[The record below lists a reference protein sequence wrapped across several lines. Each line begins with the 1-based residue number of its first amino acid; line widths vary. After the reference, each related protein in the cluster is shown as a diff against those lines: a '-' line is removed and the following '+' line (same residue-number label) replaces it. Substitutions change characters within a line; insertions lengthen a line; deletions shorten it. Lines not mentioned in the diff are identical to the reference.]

1 MVQLAPFAV
10 LPAACILQPAASSIS
25 ARVDESMCNT
35 PMMSYGKNR
44 CHGLSIAR
52 EVCLRALLASFLILG
67 LAPVAVAAGDADSI
81 DTWAS
86 LQVITALEEG
96 LAPVDYAQVL
106 MALEYRHAMTRWS
119 TATHLLDRLASA
131 DPMDPLM
138 ADEIRRLRAEL
149 ALDLG
154 RPAAAAQLFLTSGGL
169 TQWWSS
175 QSHLIEELGDFSDQ
189 AVFPSSEALWRAT
202 PGTDPLG
209 WVQVQG
215 LAWPARRQMIYLA
228 TTVNSET
235 TSPIAIHLGAAQ
247 VARIWLN
254 GERLLTTDY
263 PLRAAEDQVAAGGW
277 LQAGSNTLIVAVAS
291 ESSDWWLRVRLTAPD
306 GSALVGVR
314 EIGEPPADTLPVK
327 RHPPEITTL
336 ESEIR
341 TAITGNIPGA
351 RLALAALLVNRNS
364 EPVGSG
370 SARKACREA
379 RRGHPVEARLFE
391 WMVSTEAAAE
401 RDLLVDAIAAG
412 AQAFPARTELARWY
426 SERGLFFE
434 AEALLQD
441 HLQSPAVVAA
451 ALSLDV
457 ERWGPV
463 ILDDLIRQMDAAPE
477 CLDILGVLADWSAQ
491 FGRWDLLDRV
501 LDRLFELAPGLPK
514 VEEFELEK
522 AQRCGDGKGLER
534 LLTAQ
539 LARDPNQ
546 PGLRV
551 RLARLHASEDH
562 LGAASSVI
570 SEGLA
575 RCPNHSNLLMEQA
588 HLQHRMG
595 DDDGATRSA
604 RRVLVDR
611 PQSRRAKHLLA
622 LLGEK
627 TEDLHPILGPEELW
641 KLADQVDHLEG
652 PNVVLLDHTAIRFLP
667 GNLTEE
673 TVQRAFLVR
682 NAEASRSLKRHHI
695 PYIPETQRLQVLQ
708 ARILHRSGGEI
719 SSRRQDSPRLSEP
732 ELNIFY
738 DTRLRVLSF
747 DELKDGD
754 LIEISTVVTETAEAN
769 ETGAYGGGIIRLG
782 HSAPTLLAE
791 IELSGPEEQ
800 MPTWELVHLKGL
812 PEITEEEDGTTR
824 VLWAF
829 ENLAGLAEDDPVG
842 PELLIRPHLVYSNH
856 PDWGDLADW
865 YGRHVATRI
874 RASRQVEDL
883 AERLTRGTT
892 NRGEKIARIY
902 AFVTNEIRYVG
913 LEFGEHKYRP
923 FSADW
928 VLTHRMGDCKD
939 TAGLLVALFSSIDIP
954 ARMVMVRT
962 SHLGPVAAKTA
973 LLEDFNHAIAYL
985 PQDDLWLDGTAAG
998 HSAFPP
1004 PGADQNAWV
1013 LVVDGPK
1020 SRPQTTSAPG
1030 AGHFNYSYTL
1040 TRTEAGVFDLT
1051 IKTSDTGEAATMRR
1065 GRFGGSQNPRIFS
1078 RWIQSQFPG
1087 AQVIGEPKL
1096 DLKAG
1101 RHVATIEVRAS
1112 VERSALVSGG
1122 GLKTYPGA
1130 FDLDTELMPSDLRST
1145 PIVVPVRPDL
1155 EWTIDLGPG
1164 PAPPVLPDSV
1174 ALRTSFGELTI
1185 DVERHSDGYR
1195 IKGRFHLA
1203 PGVVGPEDAPE
1214 LRTFLVKSRRV
1225 LERPLEVP

>member
-1 MVQLAPFAV
+1 
-10 LPAACILQPAASSIS
+10 
-25 ARVDESMCNT
+25 MCNT
-35 PMMSYGKNR
+35 PPMMNGRNR
-44 CHGLSIAR
+44 GHGQFFAR
-52 EVCLRALLASFLILG
+52 GIFLRVLLLPFLILG
-67 LAPVAVAAGDADSI
+67 LGPGVGEAEVSDSI

-86 LQVITALEEG
+86 LQVTKAVEHG
-96 LAPVDYAQVL
+96 LAPVDYPQVFL
-106 MALEYRHAMTRWS
+106 ALEYRHAMTRWS
-119 TATHLLDRLASA
+119 TATNLLDRLASA
-131 DPMDPLM
+131 DPLDPLM

-149 ALDLG
+149 SIDLG

-175 QSHLIEELGDFSDQ
+175 QSHQIEELGDFSDQ
-189 AVFPSSEALWRAT
+189 AAFPSSETLWRAT

-209 WVQVQG
+209 WVQIQG
-215 LAWPARRQMIYLA
+215 LAWPARRQMLYLA
-228 TTVNSET
+228 TTVTSET
-235 TSPIAIHLGAAQ
+235 ISPVAIHLGAAQ
-247 VARIWLN
+247 VARVWLN
-254 GERLLTTDY
+254 GKRLLTTDF

-306 GSALVGVR
+306 GSALVGVK
-314 EIGEPPADTLPVK
+314 EIGDRPVETPPVK
-327 RHPPEITTL
+327 GDPPDIRTL
-336 ESEIR
+336 ESEIK
-341 TAITGNIPGA
+341 TAITANTPGA
-351 RLALAALLVNRNS
+351 RLALAALLVNRDS

-370 SARKACREA
+370 SARKACEDA
-379 RRGHPVEARLFE
+379 RSRYPVEARLFE
-391 WMVSTEAAAE
+391 WMVSAEATAE
-401 RDLLVDAIAAG
+401 RDLLVEAIAAG
-412 AQAFPARTELARWY
+412 APAFPARTELARWY

-434 AEALLQD
+434 AETLLKD

-457 ERWGPV
+457 QRWGPV
-463 ILDDLIRQMDAAPE
+463 ILGDLIQQMDTAPE
-477 CLDILGVLADWSAQ
+477 CLDVLGVLADWSAQ

-501 LDRLFELAPGLPK
+501 LDRLLELAPGLPK
-514 VEEFELEK
+514 VQEFKLEK
-522 AQRCGDGKGLER
+522 AQRCGDGKALER

-539 LARDPNQ
+539 LSRDPNQ

-551 RLARLHASEDH
+551 RLARLHASEDS

-588 HLQHRMG
+588 HLLHRMG
-595 DDDGATRSA
+595 DDDGAAHSA
-604 RRVLVDR
+604 RRVLEDR

-627 TEDLHPILGPEELW
+627 NEDTHQILGPDELW
-641 KLADQVDHLEG
+641 ELADQVDHLEG
-652 PNVVLLDHTAIRFLP
+652 PNVVLLDHTAVRFLP

-673 TVQRAFLVR
+673 TVQQAYLVR

-708 ARILHRSGGEI
+708 ARILRRSGGET
-719 SSRRQDSPRLSEP
+719 SARRQDSPRLSEP

-747 DELKDGD
+747 DELTDGD

-782 HSAPTLLAE
+782 HSAPTLRAE
-791 IELSGPEEQ
+791 IELSGPGDQ
-800 MPTWELVHLKGL
+800 MPAWELVHIEGI
-812 PEITEEEDGTTR
+812 PEITEEQDGTTR
-824 VLWAF
+824 ILWVF
-829 ENLAGLAEDDPVG
+829 DDLAGLAQDQPVG
-842 PELLIRPHLVYSNH
+842 PELAVRPHLVYSNH

-883 AERLTRGTT
+883 AERLTKGTT

-954 ARMVMVRT
+954 ARMAMVRT

-985 PQDDLWLDGTAAG
+985 PEDDLWLDGTAAG
-998 HSAFPP
+998 HNVFPP

-1020 SRPQTTSAPG
+1020 SRPLTTPAPG

-1040 TRTEAGVFDLT
+1040 TRTENGVFDLT

-1065 GRFGGSQNPRIFS
+1065 GRFGGSQNPLLFS

-1096 DLKAG
+1096 DLKPG
-1101 RHVATIEVRAS
+1101 RQVATIEVRAT
-1112 VERSALVSGG
+1112 VERSALVAGG

-1145 PIVVPVRPDL
+1145 PLIVPVRPDL
-1155 EWTIDLGPG
+1155 QWTIDFGPG
-1164 PAPPVLPDSV
+1164 PAPLVLPDPV
-1174 ALRTSFGELTI
+1174 ALQTSFGELTI
-1185 DVERHSDGYR
+1185 DVERHADGYR
-1195 IKGRFHLA
+1195 IAGRFHLV
-1203 PGVVGPEDAPE
+1203 PGVVGPEDAAE

>member
-1 MVQLAPFAV
+1 
-10 LPAACILQPAASSIS
+10 
-25 ARVDESMCNT
+25 MCNT
-35 PMMSYGKNR
+35 PPMMNGRNR
-44 CHGLSIAR
+44 CHGYFIAR
-52 EVCLRALLASFLILG
+52 GISLSALLVSFLVLG
-67 LAPVAVAAGDADSI
+67 SVSVAVTAEDTDSI

-86 LQVITALEEG
+86 LQVATALEGG
-96 LAPVDYAQVL
+96 LAPVDYPQVFL
-106 MALEYRHAMTRWS
+106 ALEYRHAMTRWS

-149 ALDLG
+149 AVDLG
-154 RPAAAAQLFLTSGGL
+154 RPAAATQLFLTSGGL

-175 QSHLIEELGDFSDQ
+175 RSHSIEELGDFSDQ
-189 AVFPSSEALWRAT
+189 AAFPSSETLWRAT

-215 LAWPARRQMIYLA
+215 LAWPARRQMLYLA
-228 TTVNSET
+228 TTVESET
-235 TSPIAIHLGAAQ
+235 TSPVAIRLGAAQ
-247 VARIWLN
+247 VARVWLN
-254 GERLLTTDY
+254 GERLLTTDF
-263 PLRAAEDQVAAGGW
+263 PLRGAEDQVAAGGW
-277 LQAGSNTLIVAVAS
+277 LQAGANTLIVAVAS

-314 EIGEPPADTLPVK
+314 EIGNRPADTPPVK
-327 RHPPEITTL
+327 RGPPEIRTL
-336 ESEIR
+336 ESEIK
-341 TAITGNIPGA
+341 TAITANTQGA

-370 SARKACREA
+370 SARKACGDA
-379 RRGHPVEARLFE
+379 RSSYPVEARLFE
-391 WMVSTEAAAE
+391 WMVSTEATAE
-401 RDLLVDAIAAG
+401 RDLLVEAVVAG
-412 AQAFPARTELARWY
+412 APAFPARTELARWY

-434 AEALLQD
+434 AEALLKG

-463 ILDDLIRQMDAAPE
+463 ILDDLVRQMDAAPE
-477 CLDILGVLADWSAQ
+477 CLDVLGVLADWSAQ
-491 FGRWDLLDRV
+491 FARWDLLDRV
-501 LDRLFELAPGLPK
+501 LDRLWELAPGLPR
-514 VEEFELEK
+514 VEEFKLEK
-522 AQRCGDGKGLER
+522 AQRCGDGDTLER
-534 LLTAQ
+534 LLTSQ
-539 LARDPNQ
+539 LARDPNR

-551 RLARLHASEDH
+551 RLARLHASEDR
-562 LGAASSVI
+562 LGAALSVI

-588 HLQHRMG
+588 HLQHRMS
-595 DDDGATRSA
+595 DDDGAARSA
-604 RRVLVDR
+604 RRVLEDR

-627 TEDLHPILGPEELW
+627 TEETHTILGPDELW
-641 KLADQVDHLEG
+641 ELADQVDHLEG

-673 TVQRAFLVR
+673 TIQQAYLVR

-695 PYIPETQRLQVLQ
+695 PYIPETQRLHVLQ
-708 ARILHRSGGEI
+708 ARILRRSGGEI
-719 SSRRQDSPRLSEP
+719 SARRQDSPRLSEP

-747 DELKDGD
+747 DDIKDGD

-769 ETGAYGGGIIRLG
+769 ETGAYGGGIVRLG
-782 HSAPTLLAE
+782 QSAPTLRAE
-791 IELSGPEEQ
+791 IELSGPGDQ
-800 MPTWELVHLKGL
+800 MPAWELAHLDGL
-812 PEITEEEDGTTR
+812 PKITEEADGTTHM
-824 VLWAF
+824 LWVF
-829 ENLAGLAEDDPVG
+829 DNLAGLAQDQPVG
-842 PELLIRPHLVYSNH
+842 PELLVRPHLVYSNH

-954 ARMVMVRT
+954 ANMVMVRT
-962 SHLGPVAAKTA
+962 SHLGPVVAKTA

-985 PQDDLWLDGTAAG
+985 PEDDLWLDGTAAG
-998 HSAFPP
+998 HNAFPP

-1020 SRPQTTSAPG
+1020 SQPLTTPAPG
-1030 AGHFNYSYTL
+1030 AGHFNYRYTL
-1040 TRTEAGVFDLT
+1040 TRTENGVFDLM

-1065 GRFGGSQNPRIFS
+1065 GRFGGSRNPRLFS

-1087 AQVIGEPKL
+1087 ALVIGEPEL
-1096 DLKAG
+1096 DLKPG
-1101 RHVATIEVRAS
+1101 RQVATIEVRAT
-1112 VERSALVSGG
+1112 VERSALVAGG
-1122 GLKTYPGA
+1122 GLKTYPGV
-1130 FDLDTELMPSDLRST
+1130 FELDTELMPSDLRST
-1145 PIVVPVRPDL
+1145 PLVVGVRPDL
-1155 EWTIDLGPG
+1155 EWTIDIGPG
-1164 PAPPVLPDSV
+1164 PAPPVLPDPV

-1185 DVERHSDGYR
+1185 DVERHSEGYR
-1195 IKGRFHLA
+1195 ITGQFHLE
-1203 PGVVGPEDAPE
+1203 PGVVEPENAPE
-1214 LRTFLVKSRRV
+1214 LRTFLVKSRRI